1 MNKSHVQSLYHLCIL
16 LPLYCC
22 YCNEEFSSNF
32 SKNSHWSLSEL
43 LNVMLTAQT
52 AGLQFLHQSLTGGVH
67 TANENFF
74 NKTPDCSFN
83 HSFLGSEKVSC
94 KTSKDSERKIL
105 QRYFD
110 FGPTTSKAA
119 AAGSVWGAEPE
130 PSAAGSCT
138 WSRKKNKIPKYPT
151 CNYDWLVWRE
161 RVSPSAA
168 RRRILNR
175 SIWRNVSL
183 LVLCPNLSVHL
194 TGF

>member
-1 MNKSHVQSLYHLCIL
+1 
-16 LPLYCC
+16 
-22 YCNEEFSSNF
+22 
-32 SKNSHWSLSEL
+32 
-43 LNVMLTAQT
+43 MLTAQT
-52 AGLQFLHQSLTGGVH
+52 AGLQFLHQYLTGGVH

-138 WSRKKNKIPKYPT
+138 WSCKKNKIPKYPT
-151 CNYDWLVWRE
+151 CNYDWSVWRE

-168 RRRILNR
+168 LDSE
-175 SIWRNVSL
+175 SIDLKKCVSSSFVSKSFCSFNWFL
-183 LVLCPNLSVHL
+183 RDN
-194 TGF
+194 